1 MSPAAPPA
9 RSPRGS
15 RNRTTALVL
24 VSAVLGLMYSFFYHA
39 AAINAWLPGTQVA
52 DPELFWVTLVSDAV
66 LGILALC
73 LVPAAIR
80 HDDEE
85 LEEDTYIGP
94 PSALVAGL
102 VVITVWQVA
111 PLAIAAGAVVI
122 ISISSRI
129 SASWTIPAVCA
140 SLFSALI
147 AELAFFHSSV
157 GIDWVVVGAVAA
169 ATVILVLFGTVRGYH
184 LRSLFREREAAEQT
198 PSADHGPQAEPPQ
211 ASADSS
217 R

>member
-1 MSPAAPPA
+1 MTMPPPGPPVSSPL
-9 RSPRGS
+9 RSKH
-15 RNRTTALVL
+15 RTTALVL
-24 VSAVLGLMYSFFYHA
+24 ISAVLGLVYSFFYHA
-39 AAINAWLPGTQVA
+39 AAINAWLPGVKMS

-66 LGILALC
+66 LGLLALC

-80 HDDEE
+80 HDSEE

-102 VVITVWQVA
+102 VVITVWQVS

-140 SLFSALI
+140 SIFSVLI
-147 AELAFFHSSV
+147 AELAFFHTQP
-157 GIDWVVVGAVAA
+157 GIDWAVVGLVAA
-169 ATVILVLFGTVRGYH
+169 ATVVLVLFGTVRGYH
-184 LRSLFREREAAEQT
+184 LRSLLREQPR
-198 PSADHGPQAEPPQ
+198 
-211 ASADSS
+211 